1 MSESNLGAATTEL
14 TPAAALVSVVIPC
27 FNHGQF
33 LGNAIESVL
42 AQTYENFEIIVV
54 DDGST
59 DDTADVAKRYPTVK
73 YIGQQNAG
81 RSAAR
86 NAGLR
91 QSRGEFVAF
100 LDADDRLLRHALE
113 TGLDCLREHPECAFV
128 SGHCRVIDTSG
139 SILAAPRQRCVQHDH
154 YVELL
159 RGGTYI
165 WCPAS
170 VLYRRRVFDFVH
182 GFDPAMVPVEDY
194 DLYLH
199 ITKDFPVHCHGQV
212 IVEYRQHSSN
222 TSRNLAVMQKA
233 ALAAHCAQ
241 SDFAR
246 VNKRYRE
253 AYVAGERFWR
263 EQYPL
268 QHMTRRIREI
278 VRERLPADGIVA
290 IASGDHTELLRLD
303 NRQALPFPPPSFT
316 GGDLFAQGA
325 TGRLKTPA
333 WIEPGMTYQFSLY
346 RGTDR
351 SDLLARLLV
360 RGVPDQA
367 ATAQVAPAQPVHSNG
382 VVLSAH
388 PNPVLISE
396 QPGTTT
402 VTWSTGDG
410 SDGTIYVS
418 RLGEHVGRDPRDSEE
433 AQALLDAARSDGA
446 QYLLVPAR
454 SFFWLEQYRE
464 FREKM
469 ETRYPT
475 VVHERDI
482 CVIFDLRGTK
492 SGAADGEPASA
503 V

>member
-1 MSESNLGAATTEL
+1 MSEL
-14 TPAAALVSVVIPC
+14 TPGAAKTESTPTAALVSVIIPC

-33 LGNAIESVL
+33 LGHAIESAL
-42 AQTYENFEIIVV
+42 AQTYRNFEIIVV

-59 DDTADVAKRYPTVK
+59 DDTADVAKRYPNVQ
-73 YIGQQNAG
+73 YLRQQNTG

-91 QSRGEFVAF
+91 QSRGELIAF
-100 LDADDRLLRHALE
+100 LDADDRFLARALE
-113 TGLDCLREHPECAFV
+113 TGADCLTEHPECALV

-139 SILAAPRQRCVQHDH
+139 SILAAPRQRCVQRDH
-154 YVELL
+154 YIELL

-170 VLYRRRVFDFVH
+170 VLYRRRVFDFVR
-182 GFDPAMVPVEDY
+182 GFDSAVEPVEDY
-194 DLYLH
+194 DLYLR
-199 ITKDFPVHCHGQV
+199 ITKDFPVHCHAQV
-212 IVEYRQHSSN
+212 IAEYRQHSSN
-222 TSRNLAVMQKA
+222 TSRDLARMQKA
-233 ALAAHCAQ
+233 ALAAHSTQ
-241 SDFAR
+241 WGFAKA
-246 VNKRYRE
+246 NKRTRE
-253 AYVAGERFWR
+253 AYAAGERFWR

-268 QHMTRRIREI
+268 QHMIRRIREI
-278 VRERLPADGIVA
+278 VRDYLAVNAIVA
-290 IASGDHTELLRLD
+290 VASGDRTELLRLD

-316 GGDLFAQGA
+316 GGDLFAQGP
-325 TGRLKTPA
+325 TGHLKTPA

-346 RGTDR
+346 RGADR

-360 RGVPDQA
+360 RGVTDRA
-367 ATAQVAPAQPVHSNG
+367 ATGHVAAPQSAQSNG
-382 VVLSAH
+382 ALLSAD
-388 PNPVLISE
+388 PNPVLVSE

-402 VTWSTGDG
+402 VSWSTGDG

-418 RLGEHVGRDPRDSEE
+418 RLGEHAGRDPRDSEE

-446 QYLLVPAR
+446 QYLLVPAG

-475 VVHERDI
+475 VVREHDI
-482 CVIFDLRGTK
+482 CVIFDLR
-492 SGAADGEPASA
+492 
-503 V
+503 